1 MALAT
6 QMAPRRRTF
15 ATVCLLALIALG
27 GVACSNTP
35 QASTRGQ
42 AGDPISVKTFTVAEE
57 TVSRRVQAV
66 GSLFPLEESTI
77 SSQVEGR
84 VDAVLAEVGDS
95 VREGQVLVA
104 INPTELQFD
113 VERQRGAVSQVRAR
127 LGLNAG
133 DPLPS
138 KPDEV
143 AFVRRAQATL
153 QDVEAK
159 HKRAEQL
166 HRDQLISQQELD
178 ESQARYKGARAA
190 YEEAVQEVENLKAQL
205 QSSEAARKLAEKKLS
220 DASIRAPFPGAIKER
235 RVSPGEF
242 LRVQSPVAVI
252 VRTDRLR
259 ARLQVPE
266 KWAGSLKVG
275 ETVDLNVEAYPNE
288 TFRGRLE
295 RISPSVS
302 AETRTFE
309 VEAMVLNPGDRLKPG
324 FFLRASMPSDFQE
337 KIRTLPQAA
346 VIYRYGSYKVF
357 VLNGNQVQEREI
369 KTGTQQQDKIEVLE
383 GLRAGDRVAVAVQGD
398 LHDGATVK
406 E

>member
-1 MALAT
+1 MSSVL
-6 QMAPRRRTF
+6 QMDPRRRIP
-15 ATVCLLALIALG
+15 AAGWLLAALALAAAG
-27 GVACSNTP
+27 CSRP
-35 QASTRGQ
+35 QQASTRGQ
-42 AGDPISVKTFTVAEE
+42 AGDPIAVKTFTVAEE

-84 VDAVLAEVGDS
+84 VDAVPAEVGDT
-95 VREGQVLVA
+95 VREGQILVA
-104 INPTELQFD
+104 INPTELQYD
-113 VERQRGAVSQVRAR
+113 LERQRGAVSQVRAR
-127 LGLNAG
+127 LGLGPN
-133 DPLPS
+133 DSLPG

-159 HKRAEQL
+159 HRRAGQL

-205 QSSEAARKLAEKKLS
+205 QSSEAARKLAEKKLA
-220 DASIRAPFPGAIKER
+220 DANIRAPFPGAIKER

-259 ARLQVPE
+259 ARINVPE
-266 KWAGSLKVG
+266 KWAGSLKLG
-275 ETVDLNVEAYPNE
+275 ETVEVKVEAYPNE

-295 RISPSVS
+295 RINPSVS
-302 AETRTFE
+302 SETRTFE
-309 VEAMVLNPGDRLKPG
+309 VEAMVPNPGDRLKPG
-324 FFLRASMPSDFQE
+324 FFVQASMPSDYRE
-337 KIRTLPQAA
+337 KIRTLPQEA
-346 VIYRYGSYKVF
+346 VIYRYGSYKVY
-357 VLNGNQVQEREI
+357 VLNGGQVQEREI
-369 KTGTQQQDKIEVLE
+369 KTGTQQADKIEVLE

-398 LHDGATVK
+398 LHDRATVK
-406 E
+406 Q